1 MGLFGSDETHGSY
14 TATQLNESYTQ
25 TVDETPGVLLGI
37 RPYKDNQGI
46 VDGAAMLQSLHDV
59 RTKGFRDTNI
69 SQHHSFE
76 LWFDEE
82 KLKFY
87 MHAADES
94 AANKFRRRVANSYS
108 NTQVFRVEGGDAFPQ
123 IHADDYVAGAELD
136 LNRHYYYPIRNHQG
150 DGFERDPYG
159 EVTSEMLSTPETRVV
174 VQVVFRPAKNDWTEG
189 NGGLLSRGES
199 VDDVAEGL
207 RSDRVVGWVNPRTRD
222 ASKKDREAADVVE
235 MQRGQ
240 YGFHTNLR
248 ILAISPDKY
257 EAESRARGVAGM
269 FTRYYN
275 TMTEQGFTD
284 EPVPASKRGGFIEK
298 LHAREWEDREMILSV
313 SELAGAAHIPNKEI
327 ETPKIDWRY
336 SQRGGEVPA
345 DSQREE

>member
-1 MGLFGSDETHGSY
+1 MVQRCSNRSTTFERKGL
-14 TATQLNESYTQ
+14 
-25 TVDETPGVLLGI
+25 
-37 RPYKDNQGI
+37 
-46 VDGAAMLQSLHDV
+46 
-59 RTKGFRDTNI
+59 RDKNI

-123 IHADDYVAGAELD
+123 IHPDDYIAGAELD

-189 NGGLLSRGES
+189 EWWDSSLGVRVWTTSPRGF
-199 VDDVAEGL
+199 D
-207 RSDRVVGWVNPRTRD
+207 RTR
-222 ASKKDREAADVVE
+222 
-235 MQRGQ
+235 
-240 YGFHTNLR
+240 L
-248 ILAISPDKY
+248 L
-257 EAESRARGVAGM
+257 
-269 FTRYYN
+269 
-275 TMTEQGFTD
+275 
-284 EPVPASKRGGFIEK
+284 GG
-298 LHAREWEDREMILSV
+298 
-313 SELAGAAHIPNKEI
+313 
-327 ETPKIDWRY
+327 
-336 SQRGGEVPA
+336 
-345 DSQREE
+345 

>member
-1 MGLFGSDETHGSY
+1 MGLFGSDDGASEY
-14 TATQLNESYTQ
+14 TAVQLDESYTQ
-25 TVDETPGVLLGI
+25 TVDETPGVLLAI

-59 RTKGFRDTNI
+59 RTKGFRSKNV

-76 LWFDEE
+76 LWFDEA

-87 MHAADES
+87 IHAADED
-94 AANKFRRRVANSYS
+94 AADKFRRRVANSYS
-108 NTQVFRVEGGDAFPQ
+108 NTQVFWVEGGNAFPQ
-123 IHADDYVAGAELD
+123 IRPDDYIAGAELD

-150 DGFERDPYG
+150 EGFERDPYG
-159 EVTSEMLSTPETRVV
+159 EVTSEMLTTPETRVV

-189 NGGLLSRGES
+189 DGGLLSRDEG

-207 RSDRVVGWVNPRTRD
+207 RSDQVVGWLNPRTRD
-222 ASKKDREAADVVE
+222 ASKKDREAADIVE

-240 YGFHTNLR
+240 YGFHTNMR
-248 ILAISPDKY
+248 ILAASPDKY

-284 EPVPASKRGGFIEK
+284 APVPTSDHPAFIEK
-298 LHAREWEDREMILSV
+298 LHTREWEDREMILSV
-313 SELAGAAHIPNKEI
+313 NELAGAAHIPNKEI

-336 SQRGGEVPA
+336 AQRGGEVPA